1 MQAELIRASRTS
13 KKNTNQTEEPTTI
26 STNAWIKK
34 GNDQLQQVRCFSLK
48 KSSKLHCN
56 NSNNLYFSYEL

>member
-1 MQAELIRASRTS
+1 MQAELIRASRTPQ
-13 KKNTNQTEEPTTI
+13 KNTNQTEESTTI

-34 GNDQLQQVRCFSLK
+34 GNDQLQQVRCFSFK

-56 NSNNLYFSYEL
+56 N